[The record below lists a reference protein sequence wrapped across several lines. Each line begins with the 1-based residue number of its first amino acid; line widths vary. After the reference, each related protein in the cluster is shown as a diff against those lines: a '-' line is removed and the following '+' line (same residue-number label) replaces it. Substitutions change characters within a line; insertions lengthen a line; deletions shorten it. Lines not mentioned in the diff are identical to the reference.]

1 MVDYDFDQEKHEHV
15 GIRSS
20 HASDLSNRSPTF
32 RKCLAEDG
40 LKQLSTLNK
49 KLSMPGI
56 AGVISHSSAEQRS
69 SCLRSML
76 ASMQHEEF
84 YSSDTYC
91 IPELG
96 IYAGSIAH
104 KDSVAASQIVFNEDR
119 NIALI
124 FSGEFFV
131 DPDVRTSLRQRG
143 HIVHSSN
150 ADCLVHLYE
159 EHGEQ
164 FVEKLNGLFSGLLI
178 DKTEGKAFLF
188 NDRYSMER
196 IYWHGTGDAFYFAS
210 EAKAL
215 LAILPQVRAFDE
227 KGVAQFLSFGCTLDS
242 RTLFRGVELLPGASI
257 WLFER
262 GACRKRKYFSPGT
275 WESQPSL
282 STETFQSQF
291 QETFARVLP
300 RYFESPAKI
309 GISLTGGL
317 DTRMIMACRP
327 DITGNVVC
335 YTFSGETGQTFD
347 DRLAAQVAR
356 VCGFEH
362 RLLRIGSNFF
372 SDFASHVDRT
382 VYVTDGCFG
391 ATGAHEIYF
400 NQQARQLAPIRLTG
414 NYGSEVL
421 RGASTFKPLKLS
433 PGLFNAEFNCGLHST
448 AGSLTNGSVHPI
460 TFAAFREIPSNLF
473 GGLAASRSQ
482 IGFRTPYL
490 DNEIVALAYRA
501 PESLRNSPLPAWR
514 LIKANSP
521 SLSSIP
527 TDRRP
532 SPDTPQPAAALK
544 RLFSEAT
551 FKLDY
556 LNNEGWPNWL
566 SPFDSVFTRV
576 TSSLKIVGLHKYL
589 HYRRWFRRELADYL
603 KDVVSN
609 ARTQQSPFWNRGF
622 LEKMANDHVEGRR
635 NYVSEINAVLTLEA
649 VERLLLQGARSGE
662 EELNRLDAPVIHPV
676 FAEVV

>member
-1 MVDYDFDQEKHEHV
+1 
-15 GIRSS
+15 
-20 HASDLSNRSPTF
+20 
-32 RKCLAEDG
+32 
-40 LKQLSTLNK
+40 
-49 KLSMPGI
+49 
-56 AGVISHSSAEQRS
+56 
-69 SCLRSML
+69 ML
-76 ASMQHEEF
+76 ESMQHEEF
-84 YSSDTYC
+84 YSSGTYC
-91 IPELG
+91 VPESG
-96 IYAGSIAH
+96 IYAGWIAHNGSIA
-104 KDSVAASQIVFNEDR
+104 ASRIVFNEERDM
-119 NIALI
+119 ALI
-124 FSGEFFV
+124 FSGECFV
-131 DPDVRTSLRQRG
+131 DPEVRTSLRQKG
-143 HIVHSSN
+143 HRIQNSD

-159 EHGEQ
+159 EYDEQ

-178 DKTEGKAFLF
+178 DKREGKVFLF
-188 NDRYSMER
+188 NDRYGMER
-196 IYWHGTGDAFYFAS
+196 IYWHRTSDALYFAS

-215 LAILPQVRAFDE
+215 LTILPQLRAFDE
-227 KGVAQFLSFGCTLDS
+227 KGVAQFCSLGCTLDS
-242 RTLFRGVELLPGASI
+242 RTLFRGIELLPGGSI
-257 WLFER
+257 WSFER
-262 GACRKRKYFSPGT
+262 GACRKRKYFSPEI

-282 STETFQSQF
+282 STEAFQSQF

-356 VCGFEH
+356 VCGLEH
-362 RLLRIGSNFF
+362 RLLRIDSNFF

-400 NQQARQLAPIRLTG
+400 NKQARQLAPIRLTG

-421 RGASTFKPLKLS
+421 RGVSTFKPIGLS
-433 PGLFNAEFNCGLHST
+433 RGLFNPELTRALDSVTGLPS
-448 AGSLTNGSVHPI
+448 NGSTHPV

-482 IGFRTPYL
+482 ISFRTPYL

-501 PESLRNSPLPAWR
+501 PESLRKSPLPAWR
-514 LIKANSP
+514 FVKANSP
-521 SLSSIP
+521 SLNSIP

-532 SPDTPQPAAALK
+532 SPDTPQPVAALK

-556 LNNEGWPNWL
+556 LNNEGWPSWL
-566 SPFDSVFTRV
+566 SPFDFVFTRA

-603 KDVVSN
+603 NDVVGD
-609 ARTQQSPFWNRGF
+609 ARTRQAPFWNPRF
-622 LEKMANDHVEGRR
+622 LEKMATDHVEGRH
-635 NYVSEINAVLTLEA
+635 NYVSEINAVVTLEA
-649 VERLLLQGARSGE
+649 VERLLLRGAR
-662 EELNRLDAPVIHPV
+662 LAKRHRTRLDAPVVNPV
-676 FAEVV
+676 LVEVI

>member
-1 MVDYDFDQEKHEHV
+1 
-15 GIRSS
+15 
-20 HASDLSNRSPTF
+20 
-32 RKCLAEDG
+32 
-40 LKQLSTLNK
+40 
-49 KLSMPGI
+49 MPGI
-56 AGVISHSSAEQRS
+56 VGIISQRPS
-69 SCLRSML
+69 
-76 ASMQHEEF
+76 EECQ
-84 YSSDTYC
+84 D
-91 IPELG
+91 LVKKM
-96 IYAGSIAH
+96 AGSIIHEAFYVSGTYAVPELEAYGAWVAH
-104 KDSVAASQIVFNEDR
+104 ESSFATRQPFFNEQRD
-119 NIALI
+119 IALL
-124 FSGEFFV
+124 FSGECFI
-131 DPDVRTSLRQRG
+131 DPDVRTSVRQKG
-143 HIVHSSN
+143 HRVHSSN

-159 EHGEQ
+159 KYGEQ

-178 DKTEGKAFLF
+178 DKRKSKAFLF
-188 NDRYSMER
+188 NDRYGMER

-215 LAILPQVRAFDE
+215 LTILPQVRAFDE
-227 KGVAQFLSFGCTLDS
+227 KGAAQFLSFGCTLDS
-242 RTLFRGVELLPGASI
+242 RTLFRGVELLPGGSI
-257 WLFER
+257 WSFER

-282 STETFQSQF
+282 STEAFQSQF

-309 GISLTGGL
+309 GVSLTGGL

-327 DITGNVVC
+327 DIAGNVVC

-347 DRLAAQVAR
+347 DRLAVQVAR
-356 VCGFEH
+356 VCDLEH

-400 NQQARQLAPIRLTG
+400 NKQARQLAPIRLTG
-414 NYGSEVL
+414 NYGSEIL
-421 RGASTFKPLKLS
+421 RGASTFRPLKLS
-433 PGLFNAEFNCGLHST
+433 PALFNAEFNCALHST

-473 GGLAASRSQ
+473 GGFAASRSQ
-482 IGFRTPYL
+482 VAFRTPYL

-501 PESLRNSPLPAWR
+501 PESLRNSPLPAW
-514 LIKANSP
+514 LLVKANSAL
-521 SLSSIP
+521 LSSIP

-532 SPDTPQPAAALK
+532 SPDTPQPAAALR
-544 RLFSEAT
+544 RLFSEGT

-556 LNNEGWPNWL
+556 LNNEGWPNCL
-566 SPFDSVFTRV
+566 SSFDSVFTRV

-622 LEKMANDHVEGRR
+622 LEKMANDHVEGRH

-649 VERLLLQGARSGE
+649 VERLLLRRATSGE
-662 EELNRLDAPVIHPV
+662 EGLNRLDAPVIHPV